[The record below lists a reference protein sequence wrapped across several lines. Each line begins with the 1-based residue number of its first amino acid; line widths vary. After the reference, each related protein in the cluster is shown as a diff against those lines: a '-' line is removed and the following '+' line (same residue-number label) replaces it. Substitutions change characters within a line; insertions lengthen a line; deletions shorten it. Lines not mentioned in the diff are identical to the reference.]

1 MTRLFTLLLVVAAL
15 AAGAA
20 YLAFNYVD
28 VVVKTALERW
38 GPDVVGAPVK
48 VQEVRISPQ
57 NGRGAIVGLEIGN
70 PGGFS
75 SRRSARFDEI
85 RVSIDPSTILD
96 PVILVREISVT
107 APQITYER
115 GNKTTNLDAI
125 HAQIDAFAKRAQA
138 EAAKGE
144 GHGPVAKRRFVIERV
159 EIRGARVL
167 MTTAGLK
174 GQGVSFEI
182 PDVQL
187 RDVGKGRGGVTAS
200 EAAAQVSAA
209 LQNRIAQKVLT
220 NAELLRKG
228 GVDGAVDA
236 LKGLLK

>member
-1 MTRLFTLLLVVAAL
+1 MTRLLTALLFLGAL

-28 VVVKTALERW
+28 VVVKMALEHW

-75 SRRSARFDEI
+75 SKRAARFDEI
-85 RVSIDPSTILD
+85 RVSIDPATILD
-96 PVILVREISVT
+96 PVIVVREIT
-107 APQITYER
+107 IAAPQITYER
-115 GNKTTNLDAI
+115 GNKATNLDAI
-125 HAQIDAFAKRAQA
+125 QAQIEGYAKRAQA

-144 GHGPVAKRRFVIERV
+144 SRGPLAKRRFIIERF
-159 EIRGARVL
+159 EIRGARVM
-167 MTTAGLK
+167 MTTAGLR
-174 GQGVSFEI
+174 GQGVSFDI

-200 EAAAQVSAA
+200 EAAAQVTSA

-220 NAELLRKG
+220 NVDLLRKG
-228 GVDGAVDA
+228 GVEGAVDA